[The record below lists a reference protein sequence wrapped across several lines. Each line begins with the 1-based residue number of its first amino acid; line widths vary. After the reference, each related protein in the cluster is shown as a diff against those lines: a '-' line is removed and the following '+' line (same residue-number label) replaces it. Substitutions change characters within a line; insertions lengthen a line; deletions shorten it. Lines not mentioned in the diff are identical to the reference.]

1 MIGALLLKKVH
12 TEGRDIN
19 IEQKVAEFTLS
30 GSVLIDLSTWRGRL
44 GARGSETHRLQPDSP
59 AEEWSL
65 FCY

>member
-1 MIGALLLKKVH
+1 MLKKVQ
-12 TEGRDIN
+12 TEDRDRN
-19 IEQKVAEFTLS
+19 IEEKMAEFTLS
-30 GSVLIDLSTWRGRL
+30 GSLLIDLSTSRGRP